1 MTPSNAK
8 RSTMSPS
15 DLRVAAAHLSMGQ
28 KGDSILARINPKEAQ
43 MLESMGGV
51 GKRDEYGITQYYPS
65 SAAKETTSAD
75 ADSST
80 GTIQNVETGGTPAG
94 TPATANTNAAAVNGQ
109 AATTDAITSQQLGT
123 LGNTMFSGLGPHGQ
137 AAANIASVLT
147 GNPLLSGLTGK
158 LADAMSP
165 APSDSMM
172 GAALSAGTQA
182 TSAAEGSSDAKT
194 NQAQANIIQAG
205 KDQQASAGSK
215 GSAGSMGGLVD
226 TVLSFF

>member
-43 MLESMGGV
+43 MLENMGGV

-65 SAAKETTSAD
+65 DAAKTPPTASD

-94 TPATANTNAAAVNGQ
+94 TPAIANTNAAAVNGQ
-109 AATTDAITSQQLGT
+109 AA
-123 LGNTMFSGLGPHGQ
+123 
-137 AAANIASVLT
+137 
-147 GNPLLSGLTGK
+147 
-158 LADAMSP
+158 
-165 APSDSMM
+165 
-172 GAALSAGTQA
+172 
-182 TSAAEGSSDAKT
+182 
-194 NQAQANIIQAG
+194 
-205 KDQQASAGSK
+205 
-215 GSAGSMGGLVD
+215 
-226 TVLSFF
+226 